1 MVMEADLFVQTT
13 TTSEATSTGNTTT
26 ESVVQLPRVSSSPV
40 ITSSSGGATASLTAS
55 ASSVVLGS
63 KEAELAATAAAAGN
77 NLILEDEDAFLLP
90 TGGCSTS
97 GGGGG
102 GGGSTRNRPM
112 MSSNYYRQPSRRER
126 RQRSLSSISSP
137 NSHFAGASHGQQPQQ
152 PQQSSA
158 SAQQPHSASSQQP
171 RSHHHQRSTSAILD
185 LGFEPAASKRRSLS
199 TAAASDGSST
209 DLQVGDKPKISK
221 SVSDNLIV
229 TSTSSGASV
238 TSPSSST
245 STLASEIEAGLMT
258 SVSPSASAV
267 FASSGE
273 KVIGGSNPWTDS
285 PWTLESSSK
294 LPVSKSRMVPSAS
307 TGGHVRFTETDNKP
321 YKCHHLLNSDETE
334 PSQRWLASMP
344 STAAS
349 ANPGQTVQRANSNPE
364 MELCSVCLARKE
376 CEILL
381 KRTWSKVNLLIN

>member
-1 MVMEADLFVQTT
+1 
-13 TTSEATSTGNTTT
+13 
-26 ESVVQLPRVSSSPV
+26 
-40 ITSSSGGATASLTAS
+40 
-55 ASSVVLGS
+55 
-63 KEAELAATAAAAGN
+63 
-77 NLILEDEDAFLLP
+77 
-90 TGGCSTS
+90 
-97 GGGGG
+97 
-102 GGGSTRNRPM
+102 M

-158 SAQQPHSASSQQP
+158 SAQQPPSASSQQP

-209 DLQVGDKPKISK
+209 ELQVGDKPKISK

-245 STLASEIEAGLMT
+245 STLASEIEAAGLMT

-273 KVIGGSNPWTDS
+273 KVTGGTPWTDS
-285 PWTLESSSK
+285 PWTIESSSK

-307 TGGHVRFTETDNKP
+307 TGGHVRFTETDKP

-381 KRTWSKVNLLIN
+381 KRTWSKVNY

>member
-1 MVMEADLFVQTT
+1 
-13 TTSEATSTGNTTT
+13 
-26 ESVVQLPRVSSSPV
+26 
-40 ITSSSGGATASLTAS
+40 
-55 ASSVVLGS
+55 
-63 KEAELAATAAAAGN
+63 
-77 NLILEDEDAFLLP
+77 
-90 TGGCSTS
+90 
-97 GGGGG
+97 
-102 GGGSTRNRPM
+102 M

-137 NSHFAGASHGQQPQQ
+137 NSHFAGASHGQQQPQQ

-158 SAQQPHSASSQQP
+158 SAQQPPSASSQQP

-199 TAAASDGSST
+199 TAAASDGSE
-209 DLQVGDKPKISK
+209 LQVGDKPKISK

-267 FASSGE
+267 FSSSGE
-273 KVIGGSNPWTDS
+273 KVTGGNPWNDS
-285 PWTLESSSK
+285 PWTIESSSK

-307 TGGHVRFTETDNKP
+307 TGGHVRFTETDKP

-349 ANPGQTVQRANSNPE
+349 VNPGQTVQRANSNPE